1 MYDVSLTNTI
11 TGMNT
16 TASNVSLRMLLKIIK
31 DFKPNKEEVVIMQGK
46 RTKLIDNTNEETYLI
61 EQLDKVLKSQKT
73 N

>member
-1 MYDVSLTNTI
+1 
-11 TGMNT
+11 MNT